1 MNKKF
6 IFLGMLICLLAFAAV
21 MVYSRNAH
29 DICWEYIVHSV
40 STEAGA
46 SLTGDANVMGK
57 EGWELVAA
65 HHNALN
71 DRFYMYYKR
80 KLQ

>member
-1 MNKKF
+1 MNKKL
-6 IFLGMLICLLAFAAV
+6 IFFVLLICLLAFVAV
-21 MVYSRNAH
+21 MVYSHNAS
-29 DICWEYIVHSV
+29 DICWEYVVHSV
-40 STEAGA
+40 STEAGG
-46 SLTGDANVMGK
+46 SLTVDANAMGQ